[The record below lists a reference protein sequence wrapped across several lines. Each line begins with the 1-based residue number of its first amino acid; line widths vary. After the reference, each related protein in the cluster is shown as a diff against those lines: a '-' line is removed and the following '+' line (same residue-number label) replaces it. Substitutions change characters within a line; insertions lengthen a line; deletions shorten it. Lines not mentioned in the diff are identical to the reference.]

1 MLDRALR
8 ARPRDDALRGLI
20 VKFLA
25 DGCADL
31 ALYRTIERA
40 SEGLL
45 VAESRSVGGSLE
57 DAYLALVG
65 AA

>member
-1 MLDRALR
+1 M
-8 ARPRDDALRGLI
+8 PPTP
-20 VKFLA
+20 
-25 DGCADL
+25 DL
-31 ALYRTIERA
+31 TAAIAAWAA

-45 VAESRSVGGSLE
+45 VVESRSVGGSLE

>member
-1 MLDRALR
+1 MPPTPALT
-8 ARPRDDALRGLI
+8 AAI
-20 VKFLA
+20 A
-25 DGCADL
+25 AW
-31 ALYRTIERA
+31 AA

-65 AA
+65 AATGDAATGDAA